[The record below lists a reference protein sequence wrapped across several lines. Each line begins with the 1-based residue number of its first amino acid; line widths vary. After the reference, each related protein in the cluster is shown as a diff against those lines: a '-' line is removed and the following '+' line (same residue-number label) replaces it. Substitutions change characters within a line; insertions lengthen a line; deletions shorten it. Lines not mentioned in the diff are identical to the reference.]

1 MRGKTPD
8 VYRRRIEEDSH
19 DPSVCGWAMRICIM
33 KTAIRN
39 SIHKLWDFFADDN
52 LNISKW
58 DGALLGDFY
67 SYNLSFCI
75 TAAAMLCV
83 LSLIGLIG
91 TYAPFSTGLII
102 PAINATVVYLIIF
115 GTNACFLAALQYA
128 HHPPEDDAEEA
139 SEAAVCLVHRHQ
151 HDPGQRHFLYDAE
164 GQQFLL

>member
-1 MRGKTPD
+1 MGD
-8 VYRRRIEEDSH
+8 EDMQYENRDQKQHSYT
-19 DPSVCGWAMRICIM
+19 VE
-33 KTAIRN
+33 
-39 SIHKLWDFFADDN
+39 FFADDN

-58 DGALLGDFY
+58 DEALLGDFY
-67 SYNLSFCI
+67 SYNLSLCI

-102 PAINATVVYLIIF
+102 PAIMFSRSTAI
-115 GTNACFLAALQYA
+115 CS
-128 HHPPEDDAEEA
+128 HPPEDDAEEA